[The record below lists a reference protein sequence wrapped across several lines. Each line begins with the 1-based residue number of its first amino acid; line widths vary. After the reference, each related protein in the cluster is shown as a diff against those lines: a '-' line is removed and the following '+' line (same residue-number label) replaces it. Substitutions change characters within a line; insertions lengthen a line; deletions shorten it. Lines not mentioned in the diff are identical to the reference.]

1 MLYMLNH
8 LGFDGLVCYVDIL
21 LSYVFVFCRGMWC
34 DAHVGGWMGGWVDGW
49 MDGWIMMGECMHA
62 CMDDV

>member
-1 MLYMLNH
+1 MVWYAMLIFCCLTFLCFVEVCGVMH
-8 LGFDGLVCYVDIL
+8 MWADG
-21 LSYVFVFCRGMWC
+21 W
-34 DAHVGGWMGGWVDGW
+34 VGGWMDGW